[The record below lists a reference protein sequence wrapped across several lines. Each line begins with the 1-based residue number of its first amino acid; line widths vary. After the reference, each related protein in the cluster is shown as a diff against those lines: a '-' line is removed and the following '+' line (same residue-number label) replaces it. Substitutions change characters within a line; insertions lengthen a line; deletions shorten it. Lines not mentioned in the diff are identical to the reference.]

1 VGTYIGRLAVRPRP
15 PARHRIVLAFCGL
28 PSTAHI
34 DQLLDERIRTNGRAC
49 AVRIE
54 AAALRRDK
62 PGVITEPA
70 HRLNERLQSLCTAGA
85 STAPAG
91 LSYAGTARCR
101 TTAAA
106 RQVNGTRDMALCP
119 GGPDGYLRRGAAR
132 SPAQWTS
139 SDPRRQHHRCR
150 ADRCRGPARSS
161 SAVVEIYF
169 SSCSVKPLHPTPS
182 TLLTRSSHTCSTQ
195 QHYEQIATPLEWKFT
210 KDHLNALLE
219 RVAAHHADHTL
230 AAYPDREYV
239 TEISCQT
246 TKVTMPGSMPVN
258 STAAPATMATNK
270 KCRPPS
276 VSAPEL
282 LASGSVLNRLKTPA
296 RRRGRRTAGR
306 YRS

>member
-1 VGTYIGRLAVRPRP
+1 VNSFGVSDVADVLGATAILGLDPPRQQASIGLVTGATQRLP
-15 PARHRIVLAFCGL
+15 PV
-28 PSTAHI
+28 P
-34 DQLLDERIRTNGRAC
+34 
-49 AVRIE
+49 
-54 AAALRRDK
+54 K

-106 RQVNGTRDMALCP
+106 RQVRTAPATWPYARVAQMGTYGEGRPGRQRNGQVVIHVVSIT
-119 GGPDGYLRRGAAR
+119 
-132 SPAQWTS
+132 
-139 SDPRRQHHRCR
+139 
-150 ADRCRGPARSS
+150 
-161 SAVVEIYF
+161 AVVQIGAGVRLGHRRRL
-169 SSCSVKPLHPTPS
+169 SRSTSPSCSVKPLHPTTS

-246 TKVTMPGSMPVN
+246 TDVTMTGSMPVN

-282 LASGSVLNRLKTPA
+282 LASGSVLNRLKTPP